1 MRSVRGFTLIELM
14 IVIAVVAILAAIA
27 IPVFTEQLRK
37 SRRAEAT
44 RGLSDLQLRQEKWRN
59 SHATYVGTDSSA
71 TDKTG
76 LGLPISD
83 FYDFSLDSTASGTGF
98 KVKAVAK
105 AAQADDTGCA
115 TMTLQVAG
123 STVTKSPTTG
133 RCWN

>member
-27 IPVFTEQLRK
+27 IPVFTEQMRK

-59 SHATYVGTDSSA
+59 SHASYVGTDSSTA
-71 TDKTG
+71 DKTG

-83 FYDFSLDSTASGTGF
+83 FYDFSLDSAASGTGF

-105 AAQADDTGCA
+105 AAQA
-115 TMTLQVAG
+115 
-123 STVTKSPTTG
+123 S
-133 RCWN
+133 